1 MNKIL
6 AVAGVVLLMSGPLII
21 GWVYEV
27 NPSDFAYNIAVPM
40 FDAIIIG
47 LASLGVFSL
56 VLSRVSINPRR
67 ATALGVAF
75 MLVPVAIFLVG
86 NMTTETACFGPCG
99 NAEPLAQVQTCS
111 ASGAS
116 VLCNVLVSNFV
127 AAHTVS
133 ATSCGIQVQKNEI
146 PWGTNSTGT
155 AGTLGGNRTLP
166 VDGSGLL
173 TCAIQA
179 PQPLTPSS
187 TTSYFVCMI
196 LRFSSN
202 VTIGFGPYV
211 WT

>member
-6 AVAGVVLLMSGPLII
+6 AAAGIVLLISGPLMI

-27 NPSDFAYNIAVPM
+27 NPSDFAYNIAAPL

-47 LASLGVFSL
+47 LVSLGVVSL
-56 VLSRVSINPRR
+56 VLSRASISPRR
-67 ATALGVAF
+67 ATAVGVAF
-75 MLVPVAIFLVG
+75 MLVPVAIFFIG

-99 NAEPLAQVQTCS
+99 NAAPLAQVQTCS
-111 ASGAS
+111 ASGSS
-116 VLCNVLVSNFV
+116 VLCSVLVSNFG
-127 AAHTVS
+127 AAHSVS
-133 ATSCGIQVQKNEI
+133 ATSCVIQVQKNEI

-155 AGTLGGNRTLP
+155 AGTLGGNRTFP

-179 PQPLTPSS
+179 PQPPTG
-187 TTSYFVCMI
+187 YFVYMI

-202 VTIGFGPYV
+202 ETIGFGPYV

>member
-1 MNKIL
+1 MIKIL
-6 AVAGVVLLMSGPLII
+6 AAAGIVLLLSGPLMI
-21 GWVYEV
+21 GWIYAV
-27 NPSDFAYNIAVPM
+27 NPPDFSYNIAVPL
-40 FDAIIIG
+40 FDGIVIG
-47 LASLGVFSL
+47 LASLGIVSL
-56 VLSRVSINPRR
+56 VLSRVSISPRR
-67 ATALGVAF
+67 ATAVGVAF
-75 MLVPVAIFLVG
+75 MLVPVAIFFIG

-99 NAEPLAQVQTCS
+99 NAAPLAQIQTCS

-116 VLCNVLVSNFV
+116 VICNVSVSNFG
-127 AAHTVS
+127 AANTVS
-133 ATSCGIQVQKNEI
+133 ATSCSIQVQKNEI

-155 AGTLGGNRTLP
+155 AGTLGGNRTFP

-179 PQPLTPSS
+179 PQPPTG
-187 TTSYFVCMI
+187 YFVYMI